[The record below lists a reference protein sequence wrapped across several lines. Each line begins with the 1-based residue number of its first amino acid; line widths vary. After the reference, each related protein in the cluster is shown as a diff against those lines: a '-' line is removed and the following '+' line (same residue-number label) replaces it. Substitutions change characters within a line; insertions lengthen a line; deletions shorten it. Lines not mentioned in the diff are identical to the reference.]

1 MNLKKTLRI
10 FFLSLF
16 LAHTAAAQNSENFTF
31 KGEFI
36 YGTIIKHTD
45 HLKNIVKGPVMGGE
59 VAVEWQSADGWHRY
73 FNYPYLGVGAAYL
86 NLGNPDILGNA
97 LAVYPYINFPIV
109 RAGRFSVNFK
119 AGAGLSY
126 VTKTFADFRENVMR
140 VSGDP
145 LLLDY
150 KKSNAAIGSPL
161 NVYFAAGFNADVPL
175 SDNLSF
181 TAEYGWNHI
190 SNGMIKAP
198 NSGINMLN
206 AFIGLKYTPNFDARR
221 NEYLR
226 YFYAPDLPRD
236 ITCEITVSGGLRQRY
251 MRDGG
256 EGYGKTFPIASLAA
270 GVYKPLTNFYR
281 MGIGG
286 DFFYDGVYTT
296 GLSSG
301 YKREYITVN
310 ELKNKLRFGISWQ
323 NELIMG
329 RFTAG
334 IHAGV
339 YLFNP
344 VKNLEPFESPTNKG
358 IIYSYDP
365 EKEVG
370 WFYTRVSGKYLLT
383 KHIYASIGLKTHLQK
398 AEFIE
403 WGLGYRF

>member
-1 MNLKKTLRI
+1 MILKKNVI
-10 FFLSLF
+10 CLF
-16 LAHTAAAQNSENFTF
+16 LLSFLASSAIAQNTENLTF

-36 YGTIIKHTD
+36 YGTILKHTE

-59 VAVEWQSADGWHRY
+59 ISVEWQSADGWHRY

-86 NLGNPDILGNA
+86 NFGNPDTLGNA
-97 LAVYPYINFPIV
+97 LAIYPYINFSII
-109 RAGRFSVNFK
+109 RSGRFSVNFK

-126 VTKTFADFRENVMR
+126 VTRTFADFRENVMR
-140 VSGDP
+140 VQGDS
-145 LLLDY
+145 LWLDY

-175 SDNLSF
+175 SDNISL

-206 AFIGLKYTPNFDARR
+206 AFIGLKYTPNYDARK

-226 YFYAPDLPRD
+226 YYYAPDIPRN
-236 ITCEITVSGGLRQRY
+236 ISVEITASGGLRQRY

-270 GVYKPLTNFYR
+270 AVYKPIINFYR

-286 DFFYDGVYTT
+286 DFFYDGVYTS

-301 YKREYITVN
+301 YKREYITVD
-310 ELKNKLRFGISWQ
+310 ELKNKLRFGLSWQ

-329 RFTAG
+329 RLTAG

-344 VKNLEPFESPTNKG
+344 VKNLEPYGSVSSKG
-358 IIYSYDP
+358 IIYPYNP
-365 EKEVG
+365 EEEVG
-370 WFYTRVSGKYLLT
+370 WFYTRVSGKYLLA

>member
-1 MNLKKTLRI
+1 MNLKKTVRI
-10 FFLSLF
+10 FFLLLF
-16 LAHTAAAQNSENFTF
+16 LAQTTAAQNSDNFTF
-31 KGEFI
+31 RGKFI
-36 YGTIIKHTD
+36 YGSDTTILD
-45 HLKNIVKGPVMGGE
+45 NRLKDIVNGPVMGGE
-59 VAVEWQSADGWHRY
+59 IAVEWQSTDGWHRY
-73 FNYPYLGVGAAYL
+73 FNYPYLGVGAIYL
-86 NLGNPDILGNA
+86 SLGNPDILGYA
-97 LAVYPYINFPIV
+97 LAVYPYINFPII

-119 AGAGLSY
+119 AGAGVSY
-126 VTKTFADFRENVMR
+126 VTKTFADFRDSVFSGTLEFDSSNV
-140 VSGDP
+140 
-145 LLLDY
+145 
-150 KKSNAAIGSPL
+150 AIGSHL
-161 NVYFAAGFNADVPL
+161 NVYFAAGLNADVRL
-175 SDNLSF
+175 SDNISL

-206 AFIGLKYTPNFDARR
+206 AFIGLKYTPNYEARR

-226 YFYAPDLPRD
+226 YYYAPDIPRN
-236 ITCEITVSGGLRQRY
+236 ISVEITASGGLRQRY

-270 GVYKPLTNFYR
+270 AIYKPITNLYR

-286 DFFYDGVYTT
+286 DFFYDGVYTS

-301 YKREYITVN
+301 YKREYITVD
-310 ELKNKLRFGISWQ
+310 ELKNKLRFGLSWQ

-329 RFTAG
+329 RLTAG

-344 VKNLEPFESPTNKG
+344 VKNLEPYGSVSSKG
-358 IIYSYDP
+358 IIYPYNP
-365 EKEVG
+365 EEEVG
-370 WFYTRVSGKYLLT
+370 WFYTRVSGKYLLA